1 MDEIDI
7 QTAEYLVKV
16 ANALKDLEDHIVW
29 NGMANAY
36 ITGVTFGVG
45 GDDLGLRLSTS
56 GDFKS
61 FVIVESPDESE
72 KS

>member
-36 ITGVTFGVG
+36 ITGVTFGVD

-56 GDFKS
+56 EDFKS

>member
-16 ANALKDLEDHIVW
+16 ANALKDLGDHIVW
-29 NGMANAY
+29 NGLASAY
-36 ITGVTFGVG
+36 ITEVTFGVG
-45 GDDLGLRLSTS
+45 NEDLGLRLSIS
-56 GDFKS
+56 GDSNS
-61 FVIVESPDESE
+61 FIIVESPSESE